1 MKRVRWTAALLSMAL
16 LCAMVPLQ
24 IASAAG
30 LTVTRTWN
38 ASGTVLTTTGSGT
51 LTATVDDST
60 LATVT
65 VDGDTATVTGAE
77 GAAGIVTVTLTRDG
91 VTLETEVAVGYTTFV
106 FDGDSVTVYAGS
118 GSNYEVV
125 GMNAAD
131 EEDHALTTE
140 ALEDG
145 GTRYTNTADATLS
158 VNIKKK
164 GGTYLFAGTCSDG
177 AISVKKEATAAAA
190 LLFDTV
196 DLTSSF
202 TSPVTIKKDSTSTVT
217 IKVLQGTTS
226 KLTDAANNNADVYG
240 PTTDGGDGSN
250 QYFAESAVIK
260 GKTSS
265 NLTLCGTGTLILKAN
280 AKNGVKLGES
290 SQLTISDL
298 TLFIDSADH
307 GISCENL
314 LTIQSGVF
322 AITAAGDGIRAEDD
336 TELLGS
342 IVING
347 GTFTLDT
354 VGDGIYAAAALT
366 IQDGDFDITCAD
378 GASNTAYNKDDA
390 NTPSAKGL
398 KAEGALTVNGGTFV
412 LDTADDAIHGGAS
425 VTILGGTFDISSGDD
440 GMHADYIMTIGQ
452 KNGGSTTPDIY
463 VRTCYE
469 GIEGAAIHIWSGKI
483 RVYSEDDGINAAN
496 SDLSQ
501 YSFSVNIYGGDV
513 KVYASLGDGLDANG
527 VMNIRGGEVE
537 VYGGIGNEANNAL
550 DCDGALNLLGGT
562 TIGVGQSQM
571 VVTPTT
577 GVYVMF
583 TNVRVSSGTTISIR
597 DASGTELYGT
607 TAYWNSTVSGRYANH
622 ILFSSALL
630 TSGESYTVYLNGS
643 ASQSA
648 TAAGTQVEYYDWVNV
663 SQSANYVR
671 SNAIEADAAY
681 ILTDSTSTASLTG
694 GSTLGTAAVTAAGS
708 SPYTLTGVV
717 AGNTWTADA
726 SGHLTLTVGA
736 ATYYLTYRQSG
747 GSSYALT
754 VTTAAQSAATWQYAN
769 GKLSATLQQGGMGGN
784 PPGGATRA
792 IYLTYSNGAFGVSTT
807 GSTVYAYT
815 PAIAQAALVGE
826 TSFTITQGEA
836 LTLADIQQE
845 VSVLYR
851 ANAAAGKESLSWSD
865 ARITTAWDTAF
876 DATQVG
882 VYTLTVSFDGVAIG
896 SIVVTVLEG
905 DIPTLSASAAAVS
918 VLKGESEI
926 VGLSLSKTDWSITS
940 VSAAALSGAVS
951 VTANGVTGVTV
962 TGVYRGSAKVIAT
975 VVAKNSLGVSITLQ
989 VTIEVTVT
997 ESESDLLYGD
1007 ANCDT
1012 VVTSADASAILRQ
1025 VVGLESLTAQ
1035 GKILGD
1041 VNGDTA
1047 ITSADA
1053 TEILRYTVGVI
1064 DHFAVEE

>member
-1 MKRVRWTAALLSMAL
+1 MSVAL

-140 ALEDG
+140 TLEDG

-177 AISVKKEATAAAA
+177 AISVKKEATAAAV

-217 IKVLQGTTS
+217 IKVLKGTTS

-240 PTTDGGDGSN
+240 ATADGGDGSN

-280 AKNGVKLGES
+280 AKNGIKLGES
-290 SQLTISDL
+290 SQLTISNL
-298 TLFIDSADH
+298 TLVIDSVDH

-314 LTIQSGVF
+314 
-322 AITAAGDGIRAEDD
+322 
-336 TELLGS
+336 
-342 IVING
+342 
-347 GTFTLDT
+347 
-354 VGDGIYAAAALT
+354 LT

-708 SPYTLTGVV
+708 ALYTLTGVV

-747 GSSYALT
+747 GSTYALT

-851 ANAAAGKESLSWSD
+851 ANAAAGKESLLWSD

-905 DIPTLSASAAAVS
+905 DIPTLLASAAAVS
-918 VLKGESEI
+918 VLKGESAI

-940 VSAAALSGAVS
+940 VSATALSGAAS
-951 VTANGVTGVTV
+951 VTASGLTGVTV

-975 VVAKNSLGVSITLQ
+975 VVAKNSLGISITLQ

-997 ESESDLLYGD
+997 ETGSDLLYGD

-1064 DHFAVEE
+1064 DHFSVEE